1 MKHSNKKQ
9 LQALAHFKNICQK
22 AGVKCTQQRMN
33 IYLELIQNPNH
44 PDAETV
50 YKKVRNQLVNIS
62 LDTVYRTLWLFKD
75 LGLITTI
82 GPSRERTRFDPN
94 LNPHHHFIC
103 TKCGSILDFNSEIMD
118 TADVQES
125 IKTIGKVEGLQ
136 VNIQGICLECET
148 HDKTISNQPG
158 KGEEV

>member
-1 MKHSNKKQ
+1 MKNSNKKQ
-9 LQALAHFKNICQK
+9 SQSLAHFKTICHD
-22 AGVKCTQQRMN
+22 AGVKCTQQRMK
-33 IYLELIQNPNH
+33 IYSELIQNPNH

-50 YKKVRNQLVNIS
+50 YKKVRNQLANIS

-103 TKCGSILDFNSEIMD
+103 TECGLILDFSSDQMD
-118 TADVQES
+118 TLDIQES
-125 IKTIGKVEGLQ
+125 IKSIGKVGSLQ
-136 VNIQGICLECET
+136 VNIQGICRECEIT
-148 HDKTISNQPG
+148 DKIIPD
-158 KGEEV
+158 